1 MNNKV
6 GIYTRVSSETQ
17 VLEGHSLQWQEHDL
31 VEYAKSHNLHI
42 VDKYVEKG
50 ISGEEIETRP
60 QLLRLIKD
68 IENKRIDNI
77 LIYKIDRLGRQV
89 LTNASIRKILID
101 NNCILTTSA
110 YGVMELDKAYD
121 TFMFNMLSSVSQF
134 EVNNLSERVRNG
146 KKQRVRNGLYTNS
159 NSVYGYDSYY
169 DKFSGDRLLKV
180 NEFESQILK
189 EIFNSYLNGISMNNI
204 AKDLNIKR
212 IPSKR
217 GGKWCQSTIKQILTN
232 KLYIG
237 IVIYRG
243 KNKNEYFE
251 NKGVHTPIIDED
263 IFYRVQSIIQ
273 AKNQKKI
280 KKSPMEYSYFSSVL
294 VSEDN
299 SIFKPRQTKANDKKS
314 IRYYCNNKDDNISSI
329 KHIELEEM
337 FAKELQNVNLNYDDK
352 VIKSIFQNDDYQI
365 ILKLLNKIKQEQNN
379 LFEYYNNDIIS
390 ESDLKDRLT
399 VISSKKDELLKEQE
413 KLKNKIVDYNDITKS
428 QVHELLNNNLMTNFL
443 NLKQKDKMNFVNLF
457 IDKIVINKL
466 HDISIIWKN
475 TKKAMI

>member
-68 IENKRIDNI
+68 IENKKIDNI
-77 LIYKIDRLGRQV
+77 LVYKIDRLGRQV
-89 LTNASIRKILID
+89 LTNAKIYKIMRD
-101 NNCILTTSA
+101 NKCILTTSA
-110 YGVMELDKAYD
+110 YGVIELDKAYD

-146 KKQRVRNGLYTNS
+146 KKQRVRNGLYINS

-204 AKDLNIKR
+204 AKDLNIRR
-212 IPSKR
+212 IPCKR

-337 FAKELQNVNLNYDDK
+337 FAKELENVNLNYDDK

-379 LFEYYNNDIIS
+379 LFEYYNNNIIS
-390 ESDLKDRLT
+390 ESDLKDRLM
-399 VISSKKDELLKEQE
+399 VISSKKNELLKEQE